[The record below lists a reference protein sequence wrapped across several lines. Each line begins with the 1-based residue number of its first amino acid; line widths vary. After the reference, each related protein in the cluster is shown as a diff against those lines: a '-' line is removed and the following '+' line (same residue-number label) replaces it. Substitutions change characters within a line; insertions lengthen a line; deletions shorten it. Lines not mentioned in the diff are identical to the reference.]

1 MSAEA
6 TEIQILATA
15 THPVHGRVIV
25 FEESDD
31 WVFVAQAIA
40 ERPYYGQD
48 FRVSREQYNK
58 EFTEEPFVVFEAECL
73 RCGTMFEGGCMPDHQ
88 ISRAI
93 AKREAIEWLRGC
105 CGQRKANELK
115 FEWRKPA

>member
-25 FEESDD
+25 FERSDKF
-31 WVFVAQAIA
+31 VFVAPVTK
-40 ERPYYGQD
+40 EYPWYGQD
-48 FRVSREQYNK
+48 FRVSKKEYEQEFRE
-58 EFTEEPFVVFEAECL
+58 EGHAMLEAQCNG
-73 RCGTMFEGGCMPDHQ
+73 CGAMCELDAPDHE
-88 ISRAI
+88 ISRAD
-93 AKREAIEWLRGC
+93 AEWSAMGKLYLC
-105 CGQRKANELK
+105 CGTSGMDKIK